1 MGYVEKV
8 QGVHGLL
15 RPGGRFV
22 ASITHPC
29 TDTPSRVWERD
40 GGGKKR
46 WLCID
51 RYFERG
57 PLEYTWSGWGREF
70 TTEAIH
76 ATLEDSA
83 GFRGCCKGALLS
95 VFRLG
100 ASMDGLMEV
109 LLKQGVSPCRSKHDC
124 NSVLAIAKAAP
135 DRYGLQYSSPP
146 PGPPSVPITSLSP
159 GAAFDRRTPEELR
172 ALPGVVAVIITRC
185 PPQ

>member
-1 MGYVEKV
+1 MYLREGMGYVEKV

-29 TDTPSRVWERD
+29 TDTPFRVWERD

-135 DRYGLQYSSPP
+135 DRYGLRTHRRHR
-146 PGPPSVPITSLSP
+146 VPHP
-159 GAAFDRRTPEELR
+159 CRLR
-172 ALPGVVAVIITRC
+172 ASPQGRRSTGAHPRSSGRC
-185 PPQ
+185 QASSR